1 MRYHFF
7 LHYGWFFQNLGK
19 EAVWTNMHTSVDEC
33 IQKCNTQIGKQ
44 KCLIS
49 FLLSSIGLTTW
60 NQKHTN
66 WSAQFTSF
74 AGMTE
79 LKGVVSDSFS
89 HLQFYNGQNLVNSPS
104 FSITMGLICFL
115 TWYNFVNMSRL
126 VLNQQMTLNPRMWF
140 DMILQIHV
148 SKLFLNHKVSWLPLH
163 KLNKW
168 HRTTKMHLDMILSY
182 LVIREN
188 ELWTCL
194 ARPNV

>member
-1 MRYHFF
+1 
-7 LHYGWFFQNLGK
+7 
-19 EAVWTNMHTSVDEC
+19 
-33 IQKCNTQIGKQ
+33 
-44 KCLIS
+44 
-49 FLLSSIGLTTW
+49 
-60 NQKHTN
+60 
-66 WSAQFTSF
+66 
-74 AGMTE
+74 MTE

-89 HLQFYNGQNLVNSPS
+89 HLQFYNGQNLVNSSS

-188 ELWTCL
+188 EIWTCL
-194 ARPNV
+194 VCLISRLKLLNDEIIIYYLRKILDPTLIKIFLKISTS